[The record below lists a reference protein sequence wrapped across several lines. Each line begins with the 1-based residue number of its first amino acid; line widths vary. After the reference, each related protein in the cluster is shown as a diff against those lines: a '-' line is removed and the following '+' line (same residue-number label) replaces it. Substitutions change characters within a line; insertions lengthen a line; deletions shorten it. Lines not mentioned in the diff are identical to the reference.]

1 MMFLYNKKI
10 IYLILL
16 YNFHSQNE
24 KIWFIYKKY
33 LNEIIFNIIITFI
46 IVWLLV
52 INKMNTILFLINYYF
67 NELDN

>member
-1 MMFLYNKKI
+1 MLLLYNRKI

-24 KIWFIYKKY
+24 KIWLIYKRY

-46 IVWLLV
+46 IV
-52 INKMNTILFLINYYF
+52 
-67 NELDN
+67 